1 MGDNTGLRAL
11 ICESGYTHDAV
22 AKAVNRIGAENGHL
36 LRYTKSSVSQ
46 WLSGVHRPQPA
57 TVGYLAEALARRLGR
72 AVHPI
77 EIGFTSTDD
86 TLDRLPDDPIA
97 ALRRLG
103 RADVD
108 RRGFLASAAYSLSA
122 LMLSNEYAQEQD
134 ARAATA
140 AKGKPIGVA
149 EVEAVA
155 EITKAFDMADER
167 LGGGFGR
174 SALVEYL
181 TTDVTAYCRAPAAQ
195 AVRGAIFNQAMQL
208 AYLAAWKCHDLMQ
221 EGLAQRYY
229 LYAYQLA
236 AYSND
241 PRQAAYVKRI
251 LAHQAFDLGHYVNCL
266 DLAVSATEAIR
277 GQADPHTQA
286 VFVLTVAR
294 AHAMRGEKRQALE
307 AISVAEKL
315 NERAGQGDTRPGW
328 VKLRNNAGQ
337 YHSHVAK
344 ALADLGDLDGAQ
356 EHFAL
361 SFGARGF
368 TEDHALIV
376 GLSQGWLA
384 EVAFKAGRL
393 DLAFTNW
400 ESACQRLAPIQSER
414 GRQVVR
420 DMRSMLRP
428 LANRQIA
435 PVKRLLA
442 LADGVAPQAG
452 H

>member
-1 MGDNTGLRAL
+1 MENASLRAL
-11 ICESGYTHDAV
+11 ISQSGYTHDAL
-22 AKAVNRIGAENGHL
+22 ARAVNRIAAENGQL
-36 LRYTKSSVSQ
+36 LRYTKASVSQ
-46 WLSGVHRPQPA
+46 WLSGAHKPQPA
-57 TVGYLAEALARRLGR
+57 AVGYIAEALSRRLGR

-77 EIGFTSTDD
+77 ELGHGGADGD

-122 LMLSNEYAQEQD
+122 LMLPAEYVAEQD
-134 ARAATA
+134 ERAAA
-140 AKGKPIGVA
+140 AASGRPIGQA

-155 EITKAFDMADER
+155 EVTRAFDMADER

-181 TTDVTAYCRAPAAQ
+181 TTDVTAYCRAPATE
-195 AVRGAIFNQAMQL
+195 AVRGAMFNQAMQL

-236 AYSND
+236 AHSND
-241 PRQAAYVKRI
+241 LRQAAYVKRI

-266 DLAVSATEAIR
+266 DLATSAVESIR
-277 GQADPHTQA
+277 GQADPHTEA
-286 VFVLTVAR
+286 VFTLTVAR
-294 AHAMRGEKRQALE
+294 AHAMRGEKRLALE
-307 AISVAEKL
+307 AINWAETL
-315 NERAGQGDTRPGW
+315 NERAKLGDTRPGW

-344 ALADLGDLDGAQ
+344 TLADLGDLDGAQ

-361 SFGARGF
+361 SVGARGF
-368 TEDHALIV
+368 AGDHALIV

-384 EVAFKAGRL
+384 EVAFKAGRV
-393 DLAFTNW
+393 DLAFSNW
-400 ESACQRLAPIQSER
+400 EAACHRLAPIQSER

-420 DMRSMLRP
+420 DMRSMLMP

-435 PVKRLLA
+435 PVRRLLT
-442 LADGVAPQAG
+442 LAGDIA
-452 H
+452 